1 MTLTDEAS
9 KKEDLSKTTSA
20 FIKFMTDGIDFQN
33 DWGLIPYFNF
43 RSQSE
48 QAKLKEEVFG

>member
-43 RSQSE
+43 RSESE
-48 QAKLKEEVFG
+48 QAKLKDEVYA